1 MQPCRSIGI
10 ANRGPVPRA
19 PQSACSQEQ
28 QAYMLY
34 AEQVGTPLRQ
44 RPCRDVSQDHRP
56 MQQQTGIMLC
66 LPGCLLL
73 ACPTT
78 AQHPYSTS
86 IIVQVPELGGISRP
100 ACRRSVTAWARSLPR
115 QTGAVLATNL
125 VAACLRNKPSAH
137 GWRWRNMPREAQRP
151 SRALGNET
159 RPTSC
164 WSSAAFAKSA
174 AAVFP

>member
-1 MQPCRSIGI
+1 MQ
-10 ANRGPVPRA
+10 AH
-19 PQSACSQEQ
+19 
-28 QAYMLY
+28 MLY
-34 AEQVGTPLRQ
+34 AEYVETPLRQ
-44 RPCRDVSQDHRP
+44 RPCRNISQYHRP

-73 ACPTT
+73 ASPTT
-78 AQHPYSTS
+78 AQHPNSTS
-86 IIVQVPELGGISRP
+86 IIVQVPELGSIFRP
-100 ACRRSVTAWARSLPR
+100 ACCGLVTAWARSLPR
-115 QTGAVLATNL
+115 QSGAVLATNL
-125 VAACLRNKPSAH
+125 VAACLRTTRFSRMVSGH
-137 GWRWRNMPREAQRP
+137 GWRWRNMPGEAQRP